1 MRQVGRLKF
10 RIWQVMLLGAI
21 IVLLTGQISLPDAAK
36 SINFDV
42 MVFLFGMFVVGEALC
57 RSGYLLHISSRL
69 FGVARSPPSLV
80 LAIIFSMGILSAFL
94 MNDTLAIIGTPLV
107 LSLASRHSLSPKLLL
122 MTLCFAVTTG
132 SVVSP
137 IGNPQNLLV
146 AEYSG
151 LGNPFITFFL
161 YLAIPTLVSLVLV
174 YLVLKHFYQV
184 EFQARN
190 ISHIVE
196 PVLDEDLAFLSKI
209 SLVLIF
215 LMVALRIAG
224 SFLLIIPDFPLTLI
238 ALMGAAPVILFSR
251 RRFEVMKNIDW
262 ATLVFFLAMFVLMA
276 SVFST
281 GFFQSFVNIP
291 AFSSVPVALV
301 SSTVISQFISN
312 VPFVALFEPLLI
324 DQGTKIASILAI
336 AAGST
341 IAGNLTILGAA
352 SNVIIIQNAEKHGET
367 LSFREFFIV
376 GAPLTAIQIIVY
388 SVFLSLIP

>member
-1 MRQVGRLKF
+1 
-10 RIWQVMLLGAI
+10 MLLGAL
-21 IVLLTGQISLPDAAK
+21 IVLLTGQISLPDAAN
-36 SINFDV
+36 SINLDV

-69 FGVARSPPSLV
+69 FGMARSPPSLIA
-80 LAIIFSMGILSAFL
+80 AIIFSMGILSAFL

-122 MTLCFAVTTG
+122 LTLCFAVTTG

-161 YLAIPTLVSLVLV
+161 YLAIPTLISLVLV
-174 YLVLKHFYQV
+174 YLVLKHFYPA

-215 LMVALRIAG
+215 LMVALKIAG
-224 SFLLIIPDFPLTLI
+224 VIPHLSYLIFHC
-238 ALMGAAPVILFSR
+238 R
-251 RRFEVMKNIDW
+251 
-262 ATLVFFLAMFVLMA
+262 
-276 SVFST
+276 
-281 GFFQSFVNIP
+281 
-291 AFSSVPVALV
+291 
-301 SSTVISQFISN
+301 
-312 VPFVALFEPLLI
+312 
-324 DQGTKIASILAI
+324 
-336 AAGST
+336 
-341 IAGNLTILGAA
+341 
-352 SNVIIIQNAEKHGET
+352 
-367 LSFREFFIV
+367 
-376 GAPLTAIQIIVY
+376 
-388 SVFLSLIP
+388 

>member
-1 MRQVGRLKF
+1 
-10 RIWQVMLLGAI
+10 MLLGAI

-36 SINFDV
+36 SISLDV
-42 MVFLFGMFVVGEALC
+42 MLFLFGMFVVGEALC

-69 FGVARSPPSLV
+69 FGTARSPPSLIA
-80 LAIIFSMGILSAFL
+80 AIIFFMGILSAFL

-122 MTLCFAVTTG
+122 LTLCFAVTTG

-151 LGNPFITFFL
+151 LGNPFISFFI
-161 YLAIPTLVSLVLV
+161 YLAIPTLISLVLV
-174 YLVLKHFYQV
+174 YLVLKHFYPA
-184 EFQARN
+184 EFQVRN
-190 ISHIVE
+190 ISHITE
-196 PVLDEDLAFLSKI
+196 PVLDEDLALLSKI

-215 LMVALRIAG
+215 LMVALKIAG
-224 SFLLIIPDFPLTLI
+224 SFILLVPDFPLPVI
-238 ALMGAAPVILFSR
+238 ALMAAAPVILFSR

-262 ATLVFFLAMFVLMA
+262 PTLVFFLAMFVLMA

-281 GFFQSFVNIP
+281 GFFQSFVDIP

-352 SNVIIIQNAEKHGET
+352 SNVIVIQNAEKQGET
-367 LSFREFFIV
+367 LSFREFFMA